1 MPLTVRA
8 VVDLSLLGAAVALL
22 VASLLWRA
30 RYGLY
35 LVGLALLGWEVGV
48 LLDRALRPA
57 VRLDL
62 VGLGCGCLA
71 AFTMRRLQ
79 VGWAGARLWLLLCGV
94 ACVALGL
101 LVGIDDPWAVSWLGW
116 PLLLAESAAI
126 FAVVV
131 VVGRRRHRGRRD
143 PSSSVKPRH
152 ERNHRWSRSK

>member
-79 VGWAGARLWLLLCGV
+79 VGGPG
-94 ACVALGL
+94 LGF
-101 LVGIDDPWAVSWLGW
+101 GCCCAVSRVS
-116 PLLLAESAAI
+116 PSAC
-126 FAVVV
+126 
-131 VVGRRRHRGRRD
+131 
-143 PSSSVKPRH
+143 SSGSTIPGL
-152 ERNHRWSRSK
+152 